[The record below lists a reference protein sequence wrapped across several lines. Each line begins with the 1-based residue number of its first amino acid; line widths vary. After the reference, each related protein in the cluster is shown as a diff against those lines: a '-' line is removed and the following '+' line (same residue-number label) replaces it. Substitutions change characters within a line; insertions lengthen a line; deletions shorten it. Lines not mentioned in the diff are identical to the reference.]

1 MASALAMAVSSTS
14 PLLPT
19 AAMSASSTYCA
30 NCCHSACD
38 GCAIPRGRR
47 RGQEPDRPT
56 SEVPPLAEPPSSYR
70 RHRKLSGPRRRV
82 VYPYHN
88 RTRYSSAAPYRKHR
102 RAVRADNADSPPS
115 TPDRPV
121 SRSCRHCRRG
131 HRSWFPLRERR
142 DLPFDRSSPSLRS
155 MPSLRRRPS
164 TDSSNFNSP
173 SACSAGNVYSI
184 SKGTS
189 VTSGT
194 TMPPTFKTTFS
205 ILPTVATPVPAIVGF
220 SARLTEAPSS
230 GLLDA
235 ADDLLLLIGRRRR
248 PFVVRLRRR
257 ITVAASDSTSRP
269 KQHEQI
275 FFHSDFLILY
285 RTAHRRTSH
294 CPDNAPRLCII
305 TR

>member
-38 GCAIPRGRR
+38 GMCHPRGRR
-47 RGQEPDRPT
+47 RGQEPDRRRLRF
-56 SEVPPLAEPPSSYR
+56 PLAEPPSSYR

-131 HRSWFPLRERR
+131 HRSWFPLREQR

-155 MPSLRRRPS
+155 MPSLRRRP
-164 TDSSNFNSP
+164 
-173 SACSAGNVYSI
+173 
-184 SKGTS
+184 
-189 VTSGT
+189 
-194 TMPPTFKTTFS
+194 
-205 ILPTVATPVPAIVGF
+205 LPTAPTSIRLRL
-220 SARLTEAPSS
+220 ARQETCIRSRKA
-230 GLLDA
+230 
-235 ADDLLLLIGRRRR
+235 RRSPQERLCLPLSKRPFRSRR
-248 PFVVRLRRR
+248 P
-257 ITVAASDSTSRP
+257 
-269 KQHEQI
+269 
-275 FFHSDFLILY
+275 
-285 RTAHRRTSH
+285 
-294 CPDNAPRLCII
+294 
-305 TR
+305 